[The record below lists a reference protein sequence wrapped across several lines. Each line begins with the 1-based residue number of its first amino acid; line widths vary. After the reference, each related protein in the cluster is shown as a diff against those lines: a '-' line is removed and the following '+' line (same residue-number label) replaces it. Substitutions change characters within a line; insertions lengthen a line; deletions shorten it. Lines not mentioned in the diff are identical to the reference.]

1 MKNGTQGIHGVLF
14 KVGATF
20 NKACALPLFL
30 AALKLKLYLTQSLEH
45 KLKGQNLAIFK
56 LNLNLKN

>member
-1 MKNGTQGIHGVLF
+1 MKNGTQGIHGVLL

-30 AALKLKLYLTQSLEH
+30 VALNPKLS
-45 KLKGQNLAIFK
+45 FK
-56 LNLNLKN
+56 P